1 MSCHLQKCDYSGN
14 NLILKVKEYRIPSY
28 RDEPKI
34 LDFMNQKG
42 TYDSKSV

>member
-14 NLILKVKEYRIPSY
+14 NLILKVKSTEFQATGIN
-28 RDEPKI
+28 PKI